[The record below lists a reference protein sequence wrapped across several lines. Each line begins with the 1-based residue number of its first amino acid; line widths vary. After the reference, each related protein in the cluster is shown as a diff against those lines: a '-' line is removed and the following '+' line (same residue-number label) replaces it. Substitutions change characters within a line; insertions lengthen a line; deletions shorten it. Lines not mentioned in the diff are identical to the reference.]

1 MQPTLPY
8 FCCGNNSSCMRRC
21 STRQSINTQCLPV
34 HSNIPPDQSDPQ
46 LMHDTQSECGL
57 GDVGAL
63 PPPTKQPRIYITKH
77 TQRPKAIS
85 ATTLCLNRSL
95 SVAVGQA
102 KRSVNGQTGQHKQGI
117 YDKKYHR
124 ECNTDLLILYIL
136 TIYICFTL
144 HEGRNAPP

>member
-1 MQPTLPY
+1 MIHELRPYAVPGSDGHVDVMPWSVHEQPSQRQFTISQHSDAVLATRY
-8 FCCGNNSSCMRRC
+8 QLYICVQNSVQRHGLMFAGRREH
-21 STRQSINTQCLPV
+21 T
-34 HSNIPPDQSDPQ
+34 
-46 LMHDTQSECGL
+46 SEM
-57 GDVGAL
+57 A
-63 PPPTKQPRIYITKH
+63 PRHFIYITKH

-124 ECNTDLLILYIL
+124 ECNTDLLRAS
-136 TIYICFTL
+136 TS
-144 HEGRNAPP
+144 